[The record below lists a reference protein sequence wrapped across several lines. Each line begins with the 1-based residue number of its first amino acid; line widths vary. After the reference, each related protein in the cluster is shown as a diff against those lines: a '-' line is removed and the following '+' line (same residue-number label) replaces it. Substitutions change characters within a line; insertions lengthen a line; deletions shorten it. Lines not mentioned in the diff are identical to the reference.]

1 MHENRAVQVAG
12 GVAAAAAVAIAAA
25 CVWLGPLNQDE
36 GWYLYAALE
45 TAAGRLPYR
54 DFFFTQGPLLPLVY
68 GWLAPLWAGAGVL
81 GGRLLTA
88 LLGLGAAALAAL
100 LAVRG
105 AAPAG
110 RRAAAV
116 IAFTLTA
123 CGVYHATFTTIPK
136 TYALAALLFTG
147 GLLALT
153 QSVLRGGRA
162 ARPLAAAAGV
172 LLAAA
177 AGTRLSLGAALAAA
191 GLWLL
196 FRRRRGPAWIA
207 FGIGGALGLAL
218 VYGPFV
224 AAAPEG
230 FRFAQTFHA
239 GRAGGGALFAAGSLA
254 RLLRGYLPLAAA
266 AVATAAWRFAAGC
279 RRQDAPPAGAPVG
292 VASLWLLAAAAVA
305 AIHLLSPYPYD
316 DYQVPLMPA
325 VAAAA
330 AVGLADTAGRAPRAA
345 AARVAA
351 VWGVLL
357 FSGVAAV
364 ASPRVQEWVVVRQ
377 DRFWARTKTAPDLAV
392 LRRIGASLRRPGPR
406 ETAPPL
412 LTPDTYLAVESGRRV
427 PAGLEMGPFGYFPGL
442 DTGKARRLLVLNREL
457 LFDLLDRTEAPDAAL
472 SGYAW
477 AISAPAMTELD
488 AAAQEDIR
496 ARLAERYRLAG
507 TVPDFGQGWTTLEL
521 WRRRDEP
528 FAGGGGDGAR
538 EKDAGPA
545 DPAGRRRG
553 GDRPPAVQA
562 GGADPGQGDG
572 ALPPRGDL

>member
-1 MHENRAVQVAG
+1 VS
-12 GVAAAAAVAIAAA
+12 
-25 CVWLGPLNQDE
+25 
-36 GWYLYAALE
+36 AL
-45 TAAGRLPYR
+45 
-54 DFFFTQGPLLPLVY
+54 
-68 GWLAPLWAGAGVL
+68 
-81 GGRLLTA
+81 LLT
-88 LLGLGAAALAAL
+88 
-100 LAVRG
+100 RW
-105 AAPAG
+105 PP
-110 RRAAAV
+110 R
-116 IAFTLTA
+116 
-123 CGVYHATFTTIPK
+123 IPK
-136 TYALAALLFTG
+136 SAARG
-147 GLLALT
+147 CA
-153 QSVLRGGRA
+153 RGG
-162 ARPLAAAAGV
+162 
-172 LLAAA
+172 
-177 AGTRLSLGAALAAA
+177 
-191 GLWLL
+191 
-196 FRRRRGPAWIA
+196 AWIA

-218 VYGPFV
+218 VYGPFA

-266 AVATAAWRFAAGC
+266 GVATAAWRFAAGC
-279 RRQDAPPAGAPVG
+279 RREDAPAAEAPAG

-305 AIHLLSPYPYD
+305 AVHLLSPYPYD

-330 AVGLADTAGRAPRAA
+330 AAALADTAGRMPRAA

-357 FSGVAAV
+357 FSGAAAV

-377 DRFWARTKTAPDLAV
+377 DRFWVRTKTAPDLAV

-427 PAGLEMGPFGYFPGL
+427 PAGLEMGPFGYFPDL

-477 AISAPAMTELD
+477 AIGAPAMTELA
-488 AAAQEDIR
+488 AAAQGDIR

-538 EKDAGPA
+538 KKDAGPT